1 MKTIIFIAAA
11 ALCAIGSVAQ
21 AEPATE
27 RGAYLVGVAACGDC
41 HTPHGP
47 GGPIAGR
54 TLAGATLPFTPTQT
68 MPWAGVAPPLAGGP
82 AGYSEAAL
90 AAFLH
95 EGHRHDGSMPR
106 PPMPS
111 YHMTAADAHAV
122 AAYVFSLKKPD

>member
-1 MKTIIFIAAA
+1 MA
-11 ALCAIGSVAQ
+11 
-21 AEPATE
+21 

-47 GGPIAGR
+47 DGPIAGR

-95 EGHRHDGSMPR
+95 EGHRTDGSMPR

-122 AAYVFSLKKPD
+122 AAYVFSLKTTH